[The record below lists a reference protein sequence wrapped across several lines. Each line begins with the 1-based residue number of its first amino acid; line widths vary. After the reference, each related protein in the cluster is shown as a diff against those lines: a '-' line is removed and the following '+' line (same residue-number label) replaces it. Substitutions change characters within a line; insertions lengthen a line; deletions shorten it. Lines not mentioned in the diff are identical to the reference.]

1 MFGKLLKYDLRA
13 NLRTLLPLWLTT
25 IGLSLVCT
33 LLYGAR
39 VTPQTALGRFLLLIL
54 PAIALVLLMGA
65 MFTVSVVYMVRGFS
79 RGLLG
84 QDGYLMFT
92 LPVSVTQHIF
102 SKAIIAVAMCFLSC
116 LVAFLSILLLSHG
129 INPATFS
136 FFDPA
141 AVPYVLEGLLW
152 LVLCAFAAVLFIYL
166 CIALGHLA
174 KKHRLLMA
182 FVWYFVLSTVVQIIG
197 MLVLMAGGNVV
208 SESMVRSIG
217 QFWASMGSGAVHFV
231 VLILCLVSAAAAAVC
246 FAGTRYILTHKL
258 NLE

>member
-1 MFGKLLKYDLRA
+1 
-13 NLRTLLPLWLTT
+13 
-25 IGLSLVCT
+25 
-33 LLYGAR
+33 
-39 VTPQTALGRFLLLIL
+39 
-54 PAIALVLLMGA
+54 
-65 MFTVSVVYMVRGFS
+65 
-79 RGLLG
+79 
-84 QDGYLMFT
+84 
-92 LPVSVTQHIF
+92 
-102 SKAIIAVAMCFLSC
+102 MCFLSC

-129 INPATFS
+129 INPAAFS
-136 FFDPA
+136 FFDLA

-182 FVWYFVLSTVVQIIG
+182 FVWYFVLSTAVQIIG
-197 MLVLMAGGNVV
+197 MLVLMAGGNAV
-208 SESMVRSIG
+208 SESMARSIVL
-217 QFWASMGSGAVHFV
+217 FWKSMGSGAVHFV

>member
-1 MFGKLLKYDLRA
+1 
-13 NLRTLLPLWLTT
+13 
-25 IGLSLVCT
+25 
-33 LLYGAR
+33 
-39 VTPQTALGRFLLLIL
+39 
-54 PAIALVLLMGA
+54 
-65 MFTVSVVYMVRGFS
+65 
-79 RGLLG
+79 
-84 QDGYLMFT
+84 MFT

-136 FFDPA
+136 FFDLA

-182 FVWYFVLSTVVQIIG
+182 FVWYFVLSTAVQIIG
-197 MLVLMAGGNVV
+197 MLVLMAGGNAV
-208 SESMVRSIG
+208 SESMARSIG

>member
-1 MFGKLLKYDLRA
+1 MLKLLKYEWKA
-13 NLRTLLPLWLTT
+13 CARTCLP
-25 IGLSLVCT
+25 
-33 LLYGAR
+33 LYGAIIL
-39 VTPQTALGRFLLLIL
+39 VALINHLLYSEAVPDLLFGIPAAIMSMLYAVIFAAVFVATAVILVQRFYK
-54 PAIALVLLMGA
+54 
-65 MFTVSVVYMVRGFS
+65 S
-79 RGLLG
+79 LLG
-84 QDGYLMFT
+84 GEGYLMFT

-129 INPATFS
+129 INPAAFS
-136 FFDPA
+136 FFDLA

-182 FVWYFVLSTVVQIIG
+182 FVWYFVLSTAVQVIG
-197 MLVLMAGGNVV
+197 LFVMTASVEKTAAASHTVLAFLDGMGAAGVHVIMLT
-208 SESMVRSIG
+208 
-217 QFWASMGSGAVHFV
+217 
-231 VLILCLVSAAAAAVC
+231 LCLVSAAAGAVC
-246 FAGTRYILTHKL
+246 FAGTRYILVHKL

>member
-1 MFGKLLKYDLRA
+1 MLKLLKYEWKACARIC
-13 NLRTLLPLWLTT
+13 LPLYAVELLVAFINRLLYSD
-25 IGLSLVCT
+25 IGSK
-33 LLYGAR
+33 LLYGIPSIVMTMLYAAIMVALFV
-39 VTPQTALGRFLLLIL
+39 VTAVVLVQRF
-54 PAIALVLLMGA
+54 
-65 MFTVSVVYMVRGFS
+65 YKN
-79 RGLLG
+79 LLG
-84 QDGYLMFT
+84 SEGYLMFT

-129 INPATFS
+129 INPAAFS
-136 FFDPA
+136 FFDLA

-182 FVWYFVLSTVVQIIG
+182 FVWYFVLSTAVQIIG
-197 MLVLMAGGNVV
+197 MLVLMAGGNAIT
-208 SESMVRSIG
+208 ESMARSIVL
-217 QFWASMGSGAVHFV
+217 FWKSMGSGAVHFV